1 MHSTRQGGNDAGR
14 NAVYIRACKAGF
26 YLGPKLEVRSYQPSE
41 IHLRTQKIV
50 FYLRNFSKS
59 LKLSNSDLAEK
70 SEFEAQI
77 RTWGPGPNLRSEV
90 GVSEGGGSPPLSRA
104 TLLHSSCANILCGV
118 YTTLAA
124 RRSWSRRPLSRARGL
139 AQIPEKTDL
148 FFFFLLASKLALK
161 DQSNF

>member
-1 MHSTRQGGNDAGR
+1 MIR
-14 NAVYIRACKAGF
+14 NRFLRRFSKAGF
-26 YLGPKLEVRSYQPSE
+26 YLGPNEVGGPKLPTVGNSSSDPKNRILLTKFQ
-41 IHLRTQKIV
+41 Q
-50 FYLRNFSKS
+50 S

-124 RRSWSRRPLSRARGL
+124 WRSWSRRPLSRARGL
-139 AQIPEKTDL
+139 ARVPEKQT
-148 FFFFLLASKLALK
+148 FFFFFAGFGLTRATSDLTS
-161 DQSNF
+161 D